1 MRRRE
6 FITLLGGAAAWPLA
20 ARAQQ
25 PDERAR
31 VLLSRILH
39 LQAAAIAEK
48 IDQFIEGVRSQV
60 GWTVQL
66 PWSPGTIEA
75 RRFDSLRLL
84 RQAPAVLDLAQLDST
99 GKEQLRVSRMAMD
112 VVAGKADF
120 SGEPKFTA
128 AVAQGVYY
136 GPVHFREIDMANPPS
151 VLPCV
156 TLSVAGRR
164 REAGVSVAEVSLK
177 PVQEVVRLDQ
187 GRRSRSRLR
196 CRCRGLRHCAFRYH
210 PGSARFFECRP
221 GAGGA
226 RRRRRRLH
234 GSGSAHTRQEPSRGH
249 GDLRAGREARLAGG
263 CGAAGCG
270 GQRARAMTT

>member
-1 MRRRE
+1 MKRRE
-6 FITLLGGAAAWPLA
+6 FITLFGGGAAAWPVA

-25 PDERAR
+25 PDDQVR

-39 LQAAAIAEK
+39 LQAAAIADR
-48 IDQFIEGVRSQV
+48 IDQFIDSVRSQV

-66 PWSPGTIEA
+66 PWSAGTIEA

-84 RQAPAVLDLAQLDST
+84 RQVPAVLDLAQLDST

-112 VVAGKADF
+112 VVASKADF

-128 AVAQGVYY
+128 AVAQGLDD
-136 GPVHFREIDMANPPS
+136 GPAYFRELDMANPPA

-177 PVQEVVRLDQ
+177 PVQEVVSSTKVGDHGVAYVVDAGGLVLAHTDITLVQRDFSSVALVQAARATGGGSSTGAAQLTRD
-187 GRRSRSRLR
+187 RSR
-196 CRCRGLRHCAFRYH
+196 
-210 PGSARFFECRP
+210 
-221 GAGGA
+221 
-226 RRRRRRLH
+226 
-234 GSGSAHTRQEPSRGH
+234 
-249 GDLRAGREARLAGG
+249 REVLATSVPVAKLGWLVVVELPV
-263 CGAAGCG
+263 AEANAPA
-270 GQRARAMTT
+270 Q

>member
-1 MRRRE
+1 MIRRE
-6 FITLLGGAAAWPLA
+6 FITMLGGAVAAWPLA

-25 PDERAR
+25 PDDLAKA
-31 VLLSRILH
+31 LLSRILY
-39 LQAAAIAEK
+39 LQAANIADR

-84 RQAPAVLDLAQLDST
+84 RQAPVVLDLAQVDST

-112 VVAGKADF
+112 VVASNADF

-128 AVAQGVYY
+128 AVAHGVYY
-136 GPVHFREIDMANPPS
+136 GPAYFREIDMANPPS

-156 TLSVAGRR
+156 TLSVAGTR

-177 PVQEVVRLDQ
+177 PVQEVVSSTKVGDHGVAYVVDAGGLVLAHSDITLVQRDFSSVALVQAATGAGSSTGAAQLTRD
-187 GRRSRSRLR
+187 RSR
-196 CRCRGLRHCAFRYH
+196 
-210 PGSARFFECRP
+210 
-221 GAGGA
+221 
-226 RRRRRRLH
+226 
-234 GSGSAHTRQEPSRGH
+234 
-249 GDLRAGREARLAGG
+249 REVLATSVPVAKLGWLVVVELPV
-263 CGAAGCG
+263 AEANAPA
-270 GQRARAMTT
+270 Q